1 MKNFLIGLAKWII
14 GLVFFYFF
22 FKLIYTGDPR
32 IRRNYMRA
40 KHRPLYNKLIVAD
53 CNTLDKE
60 LDSVLKSSD
69 NPEPR
74 VIKFIERKMELK
86 ECN

>member
-1 MKNFLIGLAKWII
+1 
-14 GLVFFYFF
+14 
-22 FKLIYTGDPR
+22 
-32 IRRNYMRA
+32 MRA

-86 ECN
+86 ECNWLNPLPHELV